1 MLLINNNFLT
11 KRQYD
16 VIQKK
21 SFRKGLKMI
30 FKKKRKALQNNFFN
44 KKN

>member
-21 SFRKGLKMI
+21 KFQKRLKNH
-30 FKKKRKALQNNFFN
+30 FQKKKKSITE
-44 KKN
+44 